1 MKQGFYE
8 YIESIIVELAEESPD
23 LASDESVSEMKAST
37 PESKYSHLDSLQDAG
52 VVKVCKCKQC
62 SARKKRLSPNSK
74 RILNKQINTHR
85 RRNKPEIKNFR
96 LS

>member
-1 MKQGFYE
+1 MKSFSEKLLTALEEVLAFERGE
-8 YIESIIVELAEESPD
+8 PGSSMIV
-23 LASDESVSEMKAST
+23 ST
-37 PESKYSHLDSLQDAG
+37 VESKYSHLDSLHDAG
-52 VVKVCKCKQC
+52 IVKVCKCQQC